1 MLKKTLF
8 CLFILFSFVTLHAQT
23 PAVTEFTV
31 KGILLD
37 SLTNE
42 GEPYATIR
50 IVKADLPMNP
60 VKMAV
65 TDMQGRF
72 SESFKSLPGDY
83 LLSITSIGK
92 DPVMRQINL
101 NASAPIVDLGTIYS
115 VEAIRGLGEVEI
127 VAQKPL
133 VKAELDRLSY
143 NVEDD
148 PDAQTNSVLEMLR
161 KVPLVTVDGE
171 DNIQVNGSS
180 SFKVHVNGKP
190 NTMMSDN
197 PKEVLRGLPANTIK
211 NIEVITNPGAKYDAE
226 GIGGI
231 LNIITVGGGFEG
243 YTATVTGGVSN
254 TREDGSVYAMIKKNK
269 FTLSLNYSLNHHKP
283 PKNISEDNREGFDEG
298 GKMTEGVYST
308 GTVSQNGIFQ
318 FGNLEASYEIDTL
331 RLLTIS
337 GGLFGGSFDSK
348 QNINNWMNDYQ
359 LINNAPTYR
368 YQSYSKNNNS
378 WYNIQANIDYQRM
391 SAVNKERFFTFS
403 YRLNISPSTSDA
415 HNYYNYNSEEMSHE
429 WSERLQLQN
438 FHSDGKRKTNEHTFQ
453 ADYTTPFAKINTLDV
468 GVKYIL
474 RNNIS
479 DTKRFEAEG
488 VTDDYVYSD
497 SRSSHYKHLNDI
509 FAAYVGYGLKTGK
522 WMLKTGVRY
531 EHTLQHVKFLV
542 GEGENFTSNFNDVVP
557 SGSLGYKITDMS
569 NIRIGY
575 DMRIMRPSIWYLNP
589 YINDQNPNY
598 ISKGNPDL
606 QNEKSNSFNLTYSL
620 FTHKFSV
627 NATLRYRYNNNG
639 IESFTRLVKTGE
651 LVPSLN
657 DMVADHDFL
666 YQTYE
671 NIGRSQN
678 VGLDGYFNW
687 NVTPKTRAYLN
698 LNANY
703 TRFKSESQ
711 GLENDGWNVF
721 TNVGVQHTLPLDI
734 RISLNGMYGSP
745 SISLQGKG
753 SSFYNYSLRLN
764 RSFLKENRL
773 TLSAYCSNIFN
784 KYNHY
789 KNTVTGEGFAQ
800 RTDYRYVQQSYG
812 VSVSYR
818 LGSLKAAVQKTKRSI
833 SNDDVKEGEDNS
845 TGGAK

>member
-1 MLKKTLF
+1 MKKTLF
-8 CLFILFSFVTLHAQT
+8 CLLSLFLFLSLKAQAPT
-23 PAVTEFTV
+23 GTDYTV
-31 KGILLD
+31 KGVLID

-50 IVKADLPMNP
+50 IVKADQPMKA

-65 TDMQGRF
+65 TDMQGHF
-72 SESFKSLPGDY
+72 SESFKSLPGEH
-83 LLSITSIGK
+83 LLTITSIGK
-92 DPVMRQINL
+92 APIMRQLNL
-101 NASAPIVDLGTIYS
+101 SAATPIVDLGTLYS

-143 NVEDD
+143 SVEDD
-148 PDAQTNSVLEMLR
+148 PDAQSNSVLEMLR

-197 PKEVLRGLPANTIK
+197 PKEVLRSLPANTIK

-243 YTATVTGGVSN
+243 YTATITGGVSN
-254 TREDGSVYAMIKKNK
+254 IREDGSVYAMIKKNK
-269 FTLSLNYSLNHHKP
+269 FTLSLNYSINHHNP
-283 PKNISEDNREGFDEG
+283 PKGVSENVREGIDEKG
-298 GKMTEGVYST
+298 ELTQSIYAN
-308 GTVSQNGIFQ
+308 GTTSQNGIFQ

-331 RLLTIS
+331 RLLTVS
-337 GGLFGGSFDSK
+337 GGLFGGNFDSK
-348 QNINNWMNDYQ
+348 QMADNWMNDYS
-359 LINNAPTYR
+359 LINNSPIYR
-368 YQSYSKNNNS
+368 YQSYAKGNNS
-378 WYNIQANIDYQRM
+378 WYNVQANVDYQRM

-403 YRLNISPSTSDA
+403 YRLNISPSTTDT
-415 HNYYNYNSEEMSHE
+415 HNYYDYNSEEMSHVWE
-429 WSERLQLQN
+429 ERLQLQN
-438 FHSDGKRKTNEHTFQ
+438 FHSDGTRNTNEHTFQ
-453 ADYTTPFAKINTLDV
+453 ADYTTPFAKVNTLDV
-468 GVKYIL
+468 GMKYIL

-488 VTDDYVYSD
+488 VDESYVYSD
-497 SRSSHYKHLNDI
+497 SRSSYYKHLNDI

-589 YINDQNPNY
+589 YVNDQDPNY

-606 QNEKSNSFNLTYSL
+606 KNEKSNSFNLTYSS
-620 FTHKFSV
+620 FTPKVSV
-627 NATLRYRYNNNG
+627 NMTFRYRYNNNG

-651 LVPSLN
+651 VVPALN
-657 DMVADHDFL
+657 GMVADHDFL
-666 YQTYE
+666 FETYE
-671 NIGRSQN
+671 NIGKSQN
-678 VGLDGYFNW
+678 LGLDGYFNW
-687 NVTPKTRAYLN
+687 NVTPKTRAYIN
-698 LNANY
+698 LNVNY
-703 TRFKSESQ
+703 LKFKSESQ

-721 TNVGVQHTLPLDI
+721 TNVGVQHTLPLNI
-734 RISLNGMYGSP
+734 RLSLNGMYASP

-753 SSFYNYSLRLN
+753 SSFYNYSFRLN
-764 RSFLKENRL
+764 RSFLKEGRL
-773 TLSAYCSNIFN
+773 TLSAYCSNVFN
-784 KYNHY
+784 KYNHF
-789 KNTVTGEGFAQ
+789 KNKVSGEGFVQ
-800 RTDYRYVQQSYG
+800 RTDYRYLQQSYG

-818 LGSLKAAVQKTKRSI
+818 LGSLKASVQKTKRTI
-833 SNDDVKEGEDNS
+833 SNNDVKEDEGNS
-845 TGGAK
+845 TGGANQ

>member
-1 MLKKTLF
+1 
-8 CLFILFSFVTLHAQT
+8 
-23 PAVTEFTV
+23 
-31 KGILLD
+31 
-37 SLTNE
+37 
-42 GEPYATIR
+42 
-50 IVKADLPMNP
+50 
-60 VKMAV
+60 
-65 TDMQGRF
+65 
-72 SESFKSLPGDY
+72 
-83 LLSITSIGK
+83 
-92 DPVMRQINL
+92 
-101 NASAPIVDLGTIYS
+101 
-115 VEAIRGLGEVEI
+115 
-127 VAQKPL
+127 
-133 VKAELDRLSY
+133 
-143 NVEDD
+143 
-148 PDAQTNSVLEMLR
+148 
-161 KVPLVTVDGE
+161 
-171 DNIQVNGSS
+171 
-180 SFKVHVNGKP
+180 
-190 NTMMSDN
+190 
-197 PKEVLRGLPANTIK
+197 
-211 NIEVITNPGAKYDAE
+211 
-226 GIGGI
+226 
-231 LNIITVGGGFEG
+231 
-243 YTATVTGGVSN
+243 
-254 TREDGSVYAMIKKNK
+254 
-269 FTLSLNYSLNHHKP
+269 
-283 PKNISEDNREGFDEG
+283 
-298 GKMTEGVYST
+298 
-308 GTVSQNGIFQ
+308 
-318 FGNLEASYEIDTL
+318 
-331 RLLTIS
+331 
-337 GGLFGGSFDSK
+337 
-348 QNINNWMNDYQ
+348 
-359 LINNAPTYR
+359 
-368 YQSYSKNNNS
+368 
-378 WYNIQANIDYQRM
+378 M
-391 SAVNKERFFTFS
+391 SAINKDRFFTFS
-403 YRLNISPSTSDA
+403 YRLNVSPSTTDA
-415 HNYYNYNSEEMSHE
+415 HNYYHYNPEELSPE
-429 WSERLQLQN
+429 WEDRLQLQN
-438 FHSDGKRKTNEHTFQ
+438 FHSDGTRKTNEHTLQ

-479 DTKRFEAEG
+479 DTKRYEAEG
-488 VTDDYVYSD
+488 VTDDYIYSD
-497 SRSSHYKHLNDI
+497 RRSSHYKHLNDI

-620 FTHKFSV
+620 FTQKFSV
-627 NATLRYRYNNNG
+627 NATLRYRYNNDG

-678 VGLDGYFNW
+678 VGMDGYFNW

-698 LNANY
+698 LNVNY
-703 TRFKSESQ
+703 VKFKSESQ
-711 GLENDGWNVF
+711 GLENDGWSVF

-734 RISLNGMYGSP
+734 RVSLNGMYGSP

-789 KNTVTGEGFAQ
+789 KNTVTGEGFVQ
-800 RTDYRYVQQSYG
+800 RMDYRYVQQSYG

-818 LGSLKAAVQKTKRSI
+818 LGSLKAAVQKTKRTI
-833 SNDDVKEGEDNS
+833 ANDDVKEGESNS
-845 TGGAK
+845 SGAAK